1 MICSKYYF
9 EALETIHIEL
19 LLDQNKAN
27 FIAILS
33 EIVKDKTAN
42 EILDDAEAFTQSYS
56 LYNAMQ
62 KMRKILDTDPAD
74 CIQEIINSYPGFLL

>member
-1 MICSKYYF
+1 LFKIF
-9 EALETIHIEL
+9 REALETIHIEL

-42 EILDDAEAFTQSYS
+42 EILDAEAFTQGY
-56 LYNAMQ
+56 
-62 KMRKILDTDPAD
+62 PV
-74 CIQEIINSYPGFLL
+74 CIMLCKRCASDSRY